1 MFKLRPD
8 LLRKEQIPLGKEECL
23 AGSEKLGILSASA
36 KSVIPESADGGYP
49 ESRKNNTL
57 LDTGSRLRLV
67 RYDDW
72 GRFPDFFSS
81 LLECLK
87 L

>member
-57 LDTGSRLRLV
+57 LDTGSHPAKRGSSGMTIGAV
-67 RYDDW
+67 SQT
-72 GRFPDFFSS
+72 FSAA
-81 LLECLK
+81 C
-87 L
+87 

>member
-1 MFKLRPD
+1 VLVKSTCYEILRRPAHGGTPQND
-8 LLRKEQIPLGKEECL
+8 VFGYFFRSRQRAERV
-23 AGSEKLGILSASA
+23 GILGARA

-67 RYDDW
+67 RYDLSV
-72 GRFPDFFSS
+72 GY
-81 LLECLK
+81 
-87 L
+87 